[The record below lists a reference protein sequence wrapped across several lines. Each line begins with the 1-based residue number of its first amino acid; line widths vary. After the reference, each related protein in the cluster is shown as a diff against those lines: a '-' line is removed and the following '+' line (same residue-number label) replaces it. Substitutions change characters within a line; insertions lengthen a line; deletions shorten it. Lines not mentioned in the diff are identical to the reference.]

1 MIIYLVFNENKEL
14 NFQLVSCKSE
24 KIETDGQLELLC
36 KWISF
41 SSARLVPDWLKL
53 KSLQKHSS
61 LSLGHTIFFWI
72 MEFFHVNKG
81 LEDKNKTDVLSLFF
95 PINWKLHSSNYEMT
109 NNQAII
115 AIFISVL
122 LLVGINGSFNFQK
135 IFNNQEGWN

>member
-14 NFQLVSCKSE
+14 NFQLVLCKSE

-41 SSARLVPDWLKL
+41 SSARLVPDWVKL
-53 KSLQKHSS
+53 KSL
-61 LSLGHTIFFWI
+61 GDTIFFWI